1 MMSGRSITSGCVV
14 TSGRTTTSGGGAAST
29 LTLASGRGIE
39 MHEMSAACCA
49 VHDVKF
55 GVSPE
60 QVMPELC
67 AHDAKALTSAEQ
79 PGAERSVEQPVMHDA
94 VSALQPLVMATRAQI
109 VVQVPGA
116 TTGVSV
122 DPEDIGAGTQMLTCR
137 AGKNMVWGARLSQTS
152 LSSGKVAQ
160 AAYLPASSLEPQS
173 REVLTANDQRI
184 VH

>member
-1 MMSGRSITSGCVV
+1 M
-14 TSGRTTTSGGGAAST
+14 
-29 LTLASGRGIE
+29 
-39 MHEMSAACCA
+39 
-49 VHDVKF
+49 D
-55 GVSPE
+55 
-60 QVMPELC
+60 
-67 AHDAKALTSAEQ
+67 
-79 PGAERSVEQPVMHDA
+79 
-94 VSALQPLVMATRAQI
+94 
-109 VVQVPGA
+109 A